1 MIENLIG
8 SGKATVNGLIV
19 STNGA
24 AIFRPVY
31 SGLVPL
37 TTGAALFT
45 TPYCGLIPFITGA
58 AIFKKGTANG
68 N

>member
-31 SGLVPL
+31 SGLIPL
-37 TTGAALFT
+37 ATGAALFT
-45 TPYCGLIPFITGA
+45 TPYCGLMPFIAGA
-58 AIFKKGTANG
+58 AIFKKETTNG

>member
-31 SGLVPL
+31 SGLIPL

-45 TPYCGLIPFITGA
+45 TPYCGLMPFIAGA
-58 AIFKKGTANG
+58 AIFKKETTNG